1 MSSNRGLNKSKSK
14 SKSKIG
20 TLETRKITIP
30 RRLRSYIDNLPDDIQ
45 KKIESYV
52 LSDIDSLNKLY
63 DRRNIIYDNKLK
75 KLKVTDESVKWV
87 KDLNKLLTDNT
98 IKLIKREKKLVLL
111 VNIYKVLINI
121 FTGIRT
127 YLNDASNLFL
137 VYHRPAN
144 WGSFGRP
151 NRYGTSG
158 FEAPN
163 VSESEEHKNFE
174 ELLLNLSDIL
184 NILKLSCISTKDIK
198 NLKDSLTNYEKLLYL
213 GKSKG
218 LSVKI
223 VDCLKKDIN
232 KLKEGKSLSLK
243 RSSRNNFSTRK
254 IRSI

>member
-1 MSSNRGLNKSKSK
+1 MSSNRGLSKSK
-14 SKSKIG
+14 SKSKIR

-30 RRLRSYIDNLPDDIQ
+30 RRLRSYIDNLPDDLQ
-45 KKIESYV
+45 EKIESYV

-75 KLKVTDESVKWV
+75 VTVESVKWV
-87 KDLNKLLTDNT
+87 KDLNKLLKDN
-98 IKLIKREKKLVLL
+98 IKLIKREKKLILL

-121 FTGIRT
+121 FKGIRS
-127 YLNDASNLFL
+127 YLNDFSNIYL
-137 VYHRPAN
+137 VFRRPAD
-144 WGSFGRP
+144 WGNFGRP
-151 NRYGTSG
+151 GSRPGRLD
-158 FEAPN
+158 APN
-163 VSESEEHKNFE
+163 ISETKEHNNFE
-174 ELLLNLSDIL
+174 ELLSNLSITL

-198 NLKDSLTNYEKLLYL
+198 KLEESLTNYEKLLYL
-213 GKSKG
+213 GKRRG

-243 RSSRNNFSTRK
+243 SSSRNNFSTRK

>member
-1 MSSNRGLNKSKSK
+1 MSSNRGLNKTKTK
-14 SKSKIG
+14 KG

-30 RRLRSYIDNLPDDIQ
+30 RNFRSYFDNLPDELQ
-45 KKIESYV
+45 TKIESYV

-75 KLKVTDESVKWV
+75 VTDESVKWV
-87 KDLNKLLTDNT
+87 KDLNKLLKDNT

-111 VNIYKVLINI
+111 VSIYKVLINI
-121 FTGIRT
+121 FTGIRS
-127 YLNDASNLFL
+127 YLNDVSNLYL
-137 VYHRPAN
+137 VYRKPAS
-144 WGSFGRP
+144 WGRFGRP
-151 NRYGTSG
+151 GPSGTSG

-163 VSESEEHKNFE
+163 ISETEEHKNFR
-174 ELLLNLSDIL
+174 ELLLNLSITL

-198 NLKDSLTNYEKLLYL
+198 KLEESVTNYDKLLYL
-213 GKSKG
+213 TKRTG

-232 KLKEGKSLSLK
+232 KLKKGKSLSLK